1 MNTEKFLLKKWHA
14 QIDRNLQKVSDKFI
28 ENQAPV
34 VQRADNSIKRIIHY
48 PVDSVLCFV
57 FIYPLDSDLSGGKRY
72 PPFEQPDP
80 DV

>member
-1 MNTEKFLLKKWHA
+1 MKGHA
-14 QIDRNLQKVSDKFI
+14 QSDRNLQKVPDKFI

-34 VQRADNSIKRIIHY
+34 VQRADNSIKWIIHY

-57 FIYPLDSDLSGGKRY
+57 IIYSLDSGLSGGKRY
-72 PPFEQPDP
+72 PPFEQPGP